1 MVGGNTIM
9 PRWLFINDLVFWQRV
24 KMLSLVTGLAIAA
37 VAVPMPLR
45 PVDPNIVY
53 VETFELE

>member
-1 MVGGNTIM
+1 M